1 LQQIEFRDDLNI
13 IYKGRDLKIYVKKL
27 KNMENGHYCQINKN
41 GFALAAGGVMG
52 AIYVVC
58 AIFVALWPNFA
69 LQLFGW
75 LVHLVN
81 VEKFAGDVA
90 ITFGG
95 FLAGLLQAVVY
106 GYIGAWLIAWLHN
119 KFCRS

>member
-1 LQQIEFRDDLNI
+1 MN
-13 IYKGRDLKIYVKKL
+13 
-27 KNMENGHYCQINKN
+27 NGKHYCQINKN

-52 AIYVVC
+52 VIYIVC
-58 AIFVALWPNFA
+58 AIFVALWHDFA

-90 ITFGG
+90 ITLGG
-95 FLAGLLQAVVY
+95 FLAGLAQAVIY
-106 GYIGAWLIAWLHN
+106 TYIGAWLIAWLHN
-119 KFCRS
+119 KFCGANE

>member
-1 LQQIEFRDDLNI
+1 MELD
-13 IYKGRDLKIYVKKL
+13 
-27 KNMENGHYCQINKN
+27 KNK
-41 GFALAAGGVMG
+41 FSLAAAVTMGVV
-52 AIYVVC
+52 YVVC
-58 AIFVALWPNFA
+58 AVFVWLWPDFA

-95 FLAGLLQAVVY
+95 LLAGLVQVVLY
-106 GYIGAWLIAWLHN
+106 TYIGVWLIARLHN
-119 KFCRS
+119 KFCQAK

>member
-1 LQQIEFRDDLNI
+1 MKLNQ
-13 IYKGRDLKIYVKKL
+13 KAV
-27 KNMENGHYCQINKN
+27 
-41 GFALAAGGVMG
+41 ALTAAIVSGLWALICTVF
-52 AIYVVC
+52 I
-58 AIFVALWPNFA
+58 ALWPAFA

-95 FLAGLLQAVVY
+95 FVAGLLQAVIY
-106 GYIGAWLIAWLHN
+106 AYIGAWLIAWLHN
-119 KFCRS
+119 KFCSANK